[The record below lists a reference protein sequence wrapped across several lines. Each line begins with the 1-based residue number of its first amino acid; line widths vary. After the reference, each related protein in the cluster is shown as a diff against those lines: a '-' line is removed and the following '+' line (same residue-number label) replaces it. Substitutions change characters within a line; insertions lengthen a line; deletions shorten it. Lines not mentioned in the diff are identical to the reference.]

1 MGEPPEEYNRKFAV
15 PAKSPDSAYEKLP
28 FGYPI
33 DQHMCFRHTRV
44 VGNGEAI
51 SLNGS
56 RFVVKHDGLD
66 TLYRQTIEIREYRN
80 GMLRFFYQDEE
91 VESEFIEVV
100 NKKAS

>member
-1 MGEPPEEYNRKFAV
+1 V

-56 RFVVKHDGLD
+56 RAVPP
-66 TLYRQTIEIREYRN
+66 
-80 GMLRFFYQDEE
+80 FF
-91 VESEFIEVV
+91 S
-100 NKKAS
+100 KLSA